1 MMICFLKIQCF
12 AVYVMHVCLNVVPAP
27 QKEMLLLRPVSIL
40 CPLPIPFIPAAPASV
55 TGPAAA
61 GSMAG
66 LAAED

>member
-1 MMICFLKIQCF
+1 
-12 AVYVMHVCLNVVPAP
+12 MHVCLNVVPAP

-55 TGPAAA
+55 MGPAAA

>member
-1 MMICFLKIQCF
+1 MMIYFLKIQCF
-12 AVYVMHVCLNVVPAP
+12 AIYVMHVCLNVVPAP
-27 QKEMLLLRPVSIL
+27 RKEMLLLRPVSI
-40 CPLPIPFIPAAPASV
+40 CPFPIPFIPAAPASV